1 MATEQSQSVQIGS
14 AEKDL
19 SRPLRSHWSSIK
31 RAPGQAQNS
40 ERMGPLR
47 VLCVL
52 CCVNE
57 PCAGSERAT
66 EQPWGK
72 QKVGTGW
79 DLAGSVRTLICKRA
93 LRRLRVVNAAALEQ
107 EESRP

>member
-31 RAPGQAQNS
+31 RAPGQAENS
-40 ERMGPLR
+40 KRVGPLR

-72 QKVGTGW
+72 QKAGPERAQ
-79 DLAGSVRTLICKRA
+79 LALSVHEAGPGSSLG
-93 LRRLRVVNAAALEQ
+93 EH
-107 EESRP
+107 